1 MEEGFTDDPLFVRS
15 VLLISID
22 QIILGDICF
31 GDIDSVPAIG
41 DCIHSN
47 LNSEMFSTRISI
59 ESFKLKWLFPDMH

>member
-1 MEEGFTDDPLFVRS
+1 MEEGVTDDPLFVRS

-47 LNSEMFSTRISI
+47 LSSEMFPREFLLNLLSLNGLS
-59 ESFKLKWLFPDMH
+59 